1 MNEIEKSENVEE
13 IILEN
18 REDLIALLKSTQY
31 EYVILKFYADW
42 CKPCKMITPYVESII
57 EEKTKKF
64 ERTGVKNKFI
74 YISVDVD
81 ECFDL
86 YAFLK
91 KSKRING
98 IPAIFLYTKKI
109 YKSEEESK
117 IHIPQGSISG
127 TNEEEISKLLD
138 FII

>member
-1 MNEIEKSENVEE
+1 MSQIKNSNDVEE

-18 REDLIALLKSTQY
+18 REDLISLLKNTQY

-42 CKPCKMITPYVESII
+42 CKPCKLITPYVESII
-57 EEKTKKF
+57 ETKTKKF
-64 ERTGVKNKFI
+64 QSQGVKNKFI

-109 YKSEEESK
+109 YKNEEESK
-117 IHIPQGSISG
+117 MHIPQGSISG
-127 TNEEEISKLLD
+127 TNEEEISKLLN

>member
-1 MNEIEKSENVEE
+1 MSEIGNSDDVEE

-18 REDLIALLKSTQY
+18 REDLINFLKNTQY
-31 EYVILKFYADW
+31 EYVILKFYAEW
-42 CKPCKMITPYVESII
+42 CKPCKMITPYVESLI
-57 EEKTKKF
+57 ETKTKKF
-64 ERTGVKNKFI
+64 QSQGVKNKFI
-74 YISVDVD
+74 FISVDVD

-109 YKSEEESK
+109 YKKEEESK